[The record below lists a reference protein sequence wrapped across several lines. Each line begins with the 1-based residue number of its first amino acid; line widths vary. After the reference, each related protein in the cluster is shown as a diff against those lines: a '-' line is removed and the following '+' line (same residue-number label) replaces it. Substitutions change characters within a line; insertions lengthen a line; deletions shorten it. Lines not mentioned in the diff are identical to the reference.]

1 MENRTTSPLF
11 DVMFVI
17 AIGGVLFWMWTL
29 YRGDD
34 VPATAPSAAST
45 QAKPP
50 KTPLQPPADNSRAD
64 NPRADNPRAEPPAP
78 VPSPVLQIA
87 ESFPDGGG
95 FNWNRGTGTPEE
107 IRFNNTRILS
117 KSTNGTYCCG
127 FTFAVV
133 MRAAANGGLLKGKSV
148 AQIKKFQQHWYAAT
162 PEAREKQQIFAME
175 WLGIGRQ
182 VPLMDAEPGDFVRL
196 WHGGSGHSVVLVR
209 WIVENGRKAGIEYR
223 GTQGSTDGIGNRIE
237 YLPGAA
243 ESARGDFVV
252 ARTYAGR
259 LNLPKATSQVSSRLD
274 SLLSRSPRFRELC
287 SVSPYPSYM
296 IEDETNDYW
305 VIAIGEDFPDHW
317 HRCDNLRVWRN
328 GRIEIEDML
337 TDVWKTEIQPQRPIP

>member
-29 YRGDD
+29 FRADD
-34 VPATAPSAAST
+34 IPATAPSAAST

-50 KTPLQPPADNSRAD
+50 KNQPKPPADNSRAD
-64 NPRADNPRAEPPAP
+64 NPRPETPALA
-78 VPSPVLQIA
+78 PSPVLQIA

-107 IRFNNTRILS
+107 IRFNGTRILS

-133 MRAAANGGLLKGKSV
+133 MRAAANAGLLKGKSV

-175 WLGIGRQ
+175 WLGIGKQ
-182 VPLMDAEPGDFVRL
+182 VPLLDAEPGDFIRL

-209 WIVENGRKAGIEYR
+209 WIMENGRKAGIEYR

-243 ESARGDFVV
+243 ESSRGDFVM
-252 ARTYAGR
+252 ARTYSGR
-259 LNLPKATSQVSSRLD
+259 LNLPKLSASVPNVLET
-274 SLLSRSPRFRELC
+274 LLNRSPRFRELC
-287 SVSPYPSYM
+287 RVSPYPSYM
-296 IEDETNDYW
+296 IDDETSDYW
-305 VIAIGEDFPDHW
+305 VLAIGEDFPDHFV
-317 HRCDNLRVWRN
+317 RCGGMRVWRN
-328 GRIEIEDML
+328 GRIENQDPLNDI
-337 TDVWKTEIQPQRPIP
+337 WITEIQPQRPIP